1 GLQIA
6 IPPRAWH
13 RRFADLNAVELADE
27 LRAMARHAQLRRYQ
41 KHPRG
46 PKQPSPKRRGT
57 SPHVSTARLLKK
69 RQP

>member
-1 GLQIA
+1 
-6 IPPRAWH
+6 
-13 RRFADLNAVELADE
+13 LNAVELADE